1 MIPRMIFHVM
11 VLQEVSFNL
20 EQNLHNIETKEH
32 SPYKQKDNSHSPNA
46 ILAYSILFVELED
59 MHVVDFIV
67 SEHRNTQANCKESVA
82 HHEGEPH
89 DGTAGFDG

>member
-1 MIPRMIFHVM
+1 M
-11 VLQEVSFNL
+11 VLQEVSLYL

-32 SPYKQKDNSHSPNA
+32 GPDKKKNNSHSPNA
-46 ILAYSILFVELED
+46 ILSDSMLLIKLKD

-67 SEHRNTQANCKESVA
+67 SEDCDAQANCEEGVT